1 MTTIHEI
8 QPDRVATAASTRLRR
23 RQHLDHLLDV
33 RTRLAESAAFYRAHG
48 LDSDAEDVSMQQYV
62 VEATIGE
69 QFPDVYVQEW
79 PMWVSRD
86 AELAHDAMS
95 LSPTCPICRAIAK
108 RGGVN
113 LTRPEAA

>member
-1 MTTIHEI
+1 MTTTHEI
-8 QPDRVATAASTRLRR
+8 DTGHSKAPALTLLRR

-33 RTRLAESAAFYRAHG
+33 RTRLAETAAFYRAHG
-48 LDSDAEDVSMQQYV
+48 LDGDAEDLSVQQYS

-79 PMWVSRD
+79 PRWVTRD

-95 LSPTCPICRAIAK
+95 LSPTCPICRAIAA

-113 LTRPEAA
+113 LIQPEAA